1 MDQLSFSIKH
11 GKAILSVLD
20 DLAALRIRIF
30 RAFPYLYD
38 GTLDYELSYLQTYT
52 ECQQSFLFCVYDGSK
67 MVGATTCIPLVH
79 ETKEVQQPF
88 LQSGMDTTNIMYYGE
103 SMLDVKYRG
112 KGIGKLFFEEREN
125 YSKTLNSINTVCFC
139 AVERPDNHPMKPD
152 NYVPHD
158 VFWTKMGFK
167 KNEDIYC
174 YFDWQDINE
183 NTPTSKKMVYWFKKI
198 TN

>member
-30 RAFPYLYD
+30 RAFPYLYE
-38 GTLDYELSYLQTYT
+38 GTIDYELTYLQTYT
-52 ECQQSFLFCVYDGSK
+52 DCPQSFLFCVYDGNK
-67 MVGATTCIPLVH
+67 MIGATTCIPLVY
-79 ETKEVQQPF
+79 ETKEVQLPF
-88 LQSGMDTTNIMYYGE
+88 IKSGMDIANIMYYGE

-152 NYVPHD
+152 YYTPHD
-158 VFWTKMGFK
+158 IFWTKMGFS
-167 KNEDIYC
+167 KNPDIFSC
-174 YFDWQDINE
+174 FEWQDLHE
-183 NTPTSKKMVYWFKKI
+183 DSPTSKKMVYWFKKI
-198 TN
+198 TK